1 MGWKWLLVVYLV
13 CVLLAWVFLFAAS
26 VVWQNDDDE

>member
-1 MGWKWLLVVYLV
+1 MGWKWLLVVHLI
-13 CVLLAWVFLFAAS
+13 CVLLAWVFLFVVS